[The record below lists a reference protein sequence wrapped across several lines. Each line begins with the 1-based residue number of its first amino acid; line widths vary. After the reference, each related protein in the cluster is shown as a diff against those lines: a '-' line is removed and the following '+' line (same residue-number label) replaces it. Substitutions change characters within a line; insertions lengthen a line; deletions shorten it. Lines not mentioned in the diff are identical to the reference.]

1 MGTAEMAPSSLL
13 ALLVVRVRVAT
24 ASAGAVTV
32 GGWRGPPP
40 TATASRPPRAP
51 RLLAPP
57 PPLAGHKIQIK
68 SANMKEEMRQEAFDI
83 DRVAFEKHTME
94 KDIVEYIKEFD
105 KNHGPTWHC
114 IVGHNFGTP
123 LSCWKLL
130 WLQGHGYQ
138 ASRTW

>member
-13 ALLVVRVRVAT
+13 ALLVVRVRVVT

-40 TATASRPPRAP
+40 TSTASRPPRAP
-51 RLLAPP
+51 RLLAPPPP

-94 KDIVEYIKEFD
+94 KDIVEYIKKEFD

-114 IVGHNFGTP
+114 IVGHNFGCRAMDIRP
-123 LSCWKLL
+123 PGPGAQRD
-130 WLQGHGYQ
+130 WL
-138 ASRTW
+138 